1 MRWKTPR
8 TVGLVARPT
17 ILLITGVIAAAA
29 VAGAGAVAQEF
40 SLDWFTVDNGGAMR
54 STSGNFELN
63 GSIAQPDACPPLT
76 GQAFEL
82 TGGFWFALAPDDCN
96 SDGGVN
102 LYDFADFEF
111 CMAGPQAEP
120 PDRSCLCFDQD
131 GDRDVD
137 VADYAEFQA
146 LFHSP

>member
-1 MRWKTPR
+1 MVDHSSPHRRKRLRIHGNLSPAMI
-8 TVGLVARPT
+8 V
-17 ILLITGVIAAAA
+17 LLGIAALAT
-29 VAGAGAVAQEF
+29 AQEF

-63 GSIAQPDACPPLT
+63 GSIAQPDAGPPLT
-76 GQAFEL
+76 GEGFEL

-102 LYDFADFEF
+102 LYDYADFEF
-111 CMAGPQAEP
+111 CMAGPHAEP
-120 PDRSCLCFDQD
+120 PDRWCLCFDQD

-137 VADYAEFQA
+137 VADYAEFQQ
-146 LFHSP
+146 LMHNP

>member
-1 MRWKTPR
+1 MNRHGTR
-8 TVGLVARPT
+8 INLARVILILAAGGTVVG
-17 ILLITGVIAAAA
+17 AA
-29 VAGAGAVAQEF
+29 AQEF

-54 STSGNFELN
+54 STSGDFELN

-76 GQAFEL
+76 GQGFEL

-102 LYDFADFEF
+102 LYDYADFEF

-120 PDRSCLCFDQD
+120 PGRSCLCFDQD

-137 VADYAEFQA
+137 VADYAALQA
-146 LFHSP
+146 FYQKP

>member
-1 MRWKTPR
+1 MLDSSSLHLRGIR
-8 TVGLVARPT
+8 RPCGKLIPAVLT
-17 ILLITGVIAAAA
+17 LLGIAALAA
-29 VAGAGAVAQEF
+29 AQEF

-63 GSIAQPDACPPLT
+63 CSIAQPDASPPLT
-76 GQAFEL
+76 GEGFEL

-102 LYDFADFEF
+102 LYDYADFEF

-120 PDRSCLCFDQD
+120 PDRWCLCFDQD

-137 VADYAEFQA
+137 VADYAEFQQ
-146 LFHSP
+146 LMHNP

>member
-1 MRWKTPR
+1 MNGFRIL
-8 TVGLVARPT
+8 GLMLVWSLA
-17 ILLITGVIAAAA
+17 VSAAA
-29 VAGAGAVAQEF
+29 AQEF

-76 GQAFEL
+76 GQSFEL

-102 LYDFADFEF
+102 LYD
-111 CMAGPQAEP
+111 
-120 PDRSCLCFDQD
+120 
-131 GDRDVD
+131 
-137 VADYAEFQA
+137 
-146 LFHSP
+146 